1 MNLIN
6 GGLKLN
12 PKNNSIN
19 YADLNNKI
27 LRGRLWRLT
36 FYMLCT
42 FITIFVSSCSQI
54 SSHSKAGKLGKQLSG
69 LRKEIEDTV
78 PSIRQNSE
86 DVMKKTKS
94 PETDTEKDK
103 KILKLINNMTI
114 EEKVAQLFI
123 ITPEQLTGYS
133 RVTQAG
139 NATKQALSDSP
150 VGGLILFSGN
160 LEEETQ
166 LKQMNKKLQ
175 EYALEL
181 NGIPLFI
188 SIDEEGGSIARLGNH
203 SGFHVTKV
211 PDMCEIGKSK
221 DSSQAYDAGNI
232 IGSYLNE
239 LGFNINFAPVA
250 DVLTNPKNSV
260 VKSRS
265 FGSDPDVV
273 TDMVTA
279 YLDGLN
285 RNNVYGVPKHFP
297 GHGATEGDSHSGFVY
312 TYKTWTELEK
322 SDLKPFNTM
331 IKQKVPF
338 IMVGHISMPE
348 IIGDNTPASL
358 SPKIIKDYL
367 REKMGYEGIIITD
380 ALNMGAIEKHYSS
393 GQACVMALKAGVDL
407 LLMPKDFK
415 TAYEAV
421 LKAVND
427 EDISKKVIDEAVTRI
442 LKIKFD

>member
-1 MNLIN
+1 M
-6 GGLKLN
+6 N

-19 YADLNNKI
+19 YVDLNNKI
-27 LRGRLWRLT
+27 LEGRLWRLT

-42 FITIFVSSCSQI
+42 FITILVTSCGQI
-54 SSHSKAGKLGKQLSG
+54 SSHNKAGKLDKQLSG
-69 LRKEIEDTV
+69 SRKEIEYTV
-78 PSIRQNSE
+78 PSLRQNPE
-86 DVMKKTKS
+86 DVMEKTKALG
-94 PETDTEKDK
+94 TNTEKDK
-103 KILKLINNMTI
+103 KILKLINTMTI

-133 RVTQAG
+133 CVTQAG
-139 NATKQALSDSP
+139 NATKQALSNSP

-181 NGIPLFI
+181 IGIPLFI

-203 SGFHVTKV
+203 SGFHVPKV
-211 PDMCEIGKSK
+211 ADMCEIGKSK

-239 LGFNINFAPVA
+239 FGFNMNFAPVA

-279 YLDGLN
+279 YLDGLSK
-285 RNNVYGVPKHFP
+285 NNVYGVPKHFP

-358 SPKIIKDYL
+358 SPKVIKDYL

-380 ALNMGAIEKHYSS
+380 ALNMGAIENHYSS

-407 LLMPKDFK
+407 LLMPKDFQ

-421 LKAVND
+421 LKAINN
-427 EDISKKVIDEAVTRI
+427 EDISKNVVDEAVTRI
-442 LKIKFD
+442 LKVKFD